1 MVAKDKKRKLRLSKN
16 AIILIIVFAALIV
29 FAAIAM
35 LITRHSIKVPANPKG
50 LIGNTGSNINN
61 DGLFAERN
69 GVVYFANSYDHGSLY
84 KMNPDESGISKLLD
98 GDVQMINAGEKHLY
112 YYLKDSS
119 TSSGLGFVMKVV
131 GIYRCNLKG
140 KEVETLTRD
149 QALTILLMDDSL
161 FFQHYD
167 NEKGVS
173 LYMMNTEGKGM
184 HEISPDIINPASGH
198 NGLIYYNDNTQ
209 SHFLYAMDINTQ
221 AMAEKVRYNMWN
233 PVREGDYVYFMDMEN
248 DYRLCRYDLINNVI
262 DVLSEDR
269 LDTFNVCGNY
279 VYYATSVGQ
288 NPALVRVGIDGSDME
303 VIAQGVFNHL
313 NATSRYLYF
322 QQFDDDFRTY
332 HTMIGSSTY
341 SEFNAANVLGNKAP
355 VE

>member
-1 MVAKDKKRKLRLSKN
+1 MVTMEKKRKLRLSKN

-29 FAAIAM
+29 LAAIAM
-35 LITRHSIKVPANPKG
+35 LITRHSNSVPANPKG

-69 GVVYFANSYDHGSLY
+69 GVVYFSNSYDHGSLY

-167 NEKGVS
+167 NTNGVS
-173 LYMMNTEGKGM
+173 LYMMDTSGNDM
-184 HEISPDIINPASGH
+184 HEISRDIINPASGY
-198 NGLIYYNDNTQ
+198 NGQIYYNDNTK
-209 SHFLYAMDINTQ
+209 SHFLYTMSIDNQSMT
-221 AMAEKVRYNMWN
+221 ETVKYNMWN
-233 PVREGDYVYFMDMEN
+233 PVREGDYVYFMDIDN
-248 DYRLCRYDLINNVI
+248 DYRLCRYDLINNEI
-262 DVLSEDR
+262 GVLTEDR
-269 LDTFNVCGNY
+269 VDMFNVCGNY
-279 VYYATSVGQ
+279 VYYSTSMAAT
-288 NPALVRVGIDGSDME
+288 PALVRVDLDGGNLT
-303 VIAQGVFNHL
+303 VIAEGVFNHL

-322 QQFDDDFRTY
+322 QQFGDDFRTY
-332 HTMIGSSTY
+332 HTMIGSSSY
-341 SEFNAANVLGNKAP
+341 SEFNAANVTGATP
-355 VE
+355 PTE